1 MSETL
6 LTVDAVDVA
15 YGSASVLHQVSLR
28 VDPGEM
34 VFIAGRN
41 GAGKTTLLKTI
52 AGFMPPAAGTVRLEG
67 RDLRGIRPEK
77 VARLGVRYVFQDK
90 RVFSKLT
97 VRENLEL
104 AAYPSGERMSDVIA
118 RMVSI
123 YPAMEKFLDSKA
135 GGLSGGQRQIL
146 LIGRAL
152 TGNPKILLVDEPTE
166 GLAAGVIDDI
176 FRLLSEMKG
185 RLSMLIVEQN
195 LPVVARLAD
204 RVYVMKEGKI
214 FQELATRAEIE
225 APGALERNL

>member
-1 MSETL
+1 VSESL
-6 LTVDAVDVA
+6 LRVDAVDAA
-15 YGSASVLHQVSLR
+15 YGSASVLHKVSLR
-28 VDPGEM
+28 VDQGEM

-52 AGFMPPAAGTVRLEG
+52 AGFMTPAAGTVRLEG

-104 AAYPSGERMSDVIA
+104 AAYPSGERMSDVVA

-135 GGLSGGQRQIL
+135 GSLSGGQRQIL

-214 FQELATRAEIE
+214 FQELATRADIE
-225 APGALERNL
+225 ATGALERNL

>member
-1 MSETL
+1 MNPPL
-6 LTVDAVDVA
+6 LAVDAVDAA
-15 YGSASVLHQVSLR
+15 YGSARVLHQVSIR
-28 VDPGEM
+28 VDGGEM

-52 AGFMPPAAGTVRLEG
+52 AGFLAPSAGTVCLEG
-67 RDLRGIRPEK
+67 RDLRGIRPEN

-104 AAYPSGERMSDVIA
+104 AAYPSGERLSDVVA
-118 RMVSI
+118 RVVSI
-123 YPAMEKFLDSKA
+123 YPAMERFLDSKA
-135 GGLSGGQRQIL
+135 GSLSGGQRQIL

-152 TGNPKILLVDEPTE
+152 VGRPKVLLIDEPTE
-166 GLAAGVIDDI
+166 GLAAGVIEDI

-185 RLSMLIVEQN
+185 RLSMLLVEQN

-214 FQELATRAEIE
+214 FQELASRTAIE
-225 APGALERNL
+225 APGAVEKNL

>member
-6 LTVDAVDVA
+6 LTVDAVDAA

-28 VDPGEM
+28 VDTGEM

-104 AAYPSGERMSDVIA
+104 AAYPSGERMSDVVA

-176 FRLLSEMKG
+176 FRLLSERKG

>member
-204 RVYVMKEGKI
+204 RVYVMKEGNI

>member
-1 MSETL
+1 VSGTL
-6 LTVDAVDVA
+6 LTVDAVDAA
-15 YGSASVLHQVSLR
+15 YGSASVLHGVSLR

-52 AGFMPPAAGTVRLEG
+52 AGFIPPAAGTVRLEG

-104 AAYPSGERMSDVIA
+104 AAYPSGERMSDVVA

-135 GGLSGGQRQIL
+135 GSLSGGQRQIL

-214 FQELATRAEIE
+214 FQELATRGDIE
-225 APGALERNL
+225 ATGALERNL

>member
-1 MSETL
+1 
-6 LTVDAVDVA
+6 
-15 YGSASVLHQVSLR
+15 
-28 VDPGEM
+28 
-34 VFIAGRN
+34 
-41 GAGKTTLLKTI
+41 
-52 AGFMPPAAGTVRLEG
+52 
-67 RDLRGIRPEK
+67 
-77 VARLGVRYVFQDK
+77 
-90 RVFSKLT
+90 LT

-104 AAYPSGERMSDVIA
+104 AAYPSGERMSDVVA

>member
-6 LTVDAVDVA
+6 LTVDAVDAA

-28 VDPGEM
+28 VDTGEM

-104 AAYPSGERMSDVIA
+104 AAYPSGERMSDVVA

>member
-1 MSETL
+1 MSEPL

-15 YGSASVLHQVSLR
+15 YGNAKVLHGVSLR
-28 VDPGEM
+28 VEAGEM

-52 AGFMPPAAGTVRLEG
+52 AGFMSPAAGAVRLEG
-67 RDLRGIRPEK
+67 GDLRGVRPEN

-104 AAYPSGERMSDVIA
+104 AAYPSGERLADVVA
-118 RMVSI
+118 RVVSI
-123 YPAMEKFLDSKA
+123 YPAMEKFLDGKA
-135 GGLSGGQRQIL
+135 GALSGGQRQIL

-152 TGNPKILLVDEPTE
+152 AGNPKILLIDEPTE
-166 GLAAGVIDDI
+166 GLAAGVIEDI
-176 FRLLSEMKG
+176 FRLLSGMKG
-185 RLSMLIVEQN
+185 RLPMLIVEQN

-214 FQELATRAEIE
+214 FQELSSRAEIE
-225 APGALERNL
+225 APGALEKNL

>member
-1 MSETL
+1 MNEPL
-6 LTVDAVDVA
+6 LAVDAVDVA
-15 YGSASVLHQVSLR
+15 YGNAKVLHGVSLR
-28 VDPGEM
+28 VEAGEM

-52 AGFMPPAAGTVRLEG
+52 AGFMSPAAGAVRLEG
-67 RDLRGIRPEK
+67 GDLRGVRPEN

-104 AAYPSGERMSDVIA
+104 AAYPSGERLADVVA
-118 RMVSI
+118 RVVSI
-123 YPAMEKFLDSKA
+123 YPAMEKFLDGKA
-135 GGLSGGQRQIL
+135 GSLSGGQRQIL

-152 TGNPKILLVDEPTE
+152 AGNPKILLIDEPTE
-166 GLAAGVIDDI
+166 GLAAGVIEDI
-176 FRLLSEMKG
+176 FRLLSGMKG
-185 RLSMLIVEQN
+185 RLPMLIVEQN

-214 FQELATRAEIE
+214 FQELSSRAEIE
-225 APGALERNL
+225 APGALEKNL